1 MDNTG
6 TGRLPGPVPDSDSP
20 EAPTEGSQPPL
31 RTRRRRQWVEPAK
44 STLRAGRR
52 SSSGDFLCPSLFKPS
67 ETVRLRPDDREEPR
81 RRHHQV
87 LSDSENE
94 EPLSRRIR
102 TISAFIRKTTTA
114 LTGVGGR
121 SRSCTD
127 PIEERGKL
135 KVLLQRPLID
145 TVGAL
150 TAGVL
155 LSSENS
161 RSVSV
166 PILPPQRRLAWS
178 AVVPVN
184 QSERTAVPLNQSERS
199 TVLHSQSERV
209 PAALAP
215 PGLSERSVSPDSN
228 DSISEELNHFKPI
241 VTPPC
246 TPPKR
251 LRDGRVLTPRVVKA
265 TPRNL
270 RELSTLQGSCYQ
282 TSAAVLQKWRQIELD
297 RQTVSMTTGGGVCTV
312 SVATHTSPAQ
322 DSNSNNTRR
331 LLFEPEESVR
341 IKVPAIHPQ
350 DHRDGLRFG
359 SSSKRKLKPK
369 HLEAKRSRSNANL
382 DASSDAHSDDN
393 SDAIASP
400 YAKASTLATSSVSAQ
415 ERSDRAL
422 ALQLQRRF
430 DRENRLIDSS
440 YFLRS
445 ANQRAER
452 GRDLHSSWTNQSA
465 ERGRGLRSSGRSQ
478 KNARGSSE

>member
-1 MDNTG
+1 MDSTG
-6 TGRLPGPVPDSDSP
+6 SGRLPGPVPEADSP
-20 EAPTEGSQPPL
+20 EASTESPQPSV
-31 RTRRRRQWVEPAK
+31 RARKRRLWTEPAK
-44 STLRAGRR
+44 NTLRTGRR

-67 ETVRLRPDDREEPR
+67 EAVRLRPDDREETR

-102 TISAFIRKTTTA
+102 TISAFIRKTSTA
-114 LTGVGGR
+114 LTSVGGR

-178 AVVPVN
+178 AVVPLS
-184 QSERTAVPLNQSERS
+184 QTERSAIPINQSERS
-199 TVLHSQSERV
+199 TILHSQSERI
-209 PAALAP
+209 PTPLATS
-215 PGLSERSVSPDSN
+215 GLLERSASPDSN

-270 RELSTLQGSCYQ
+270 RELPSQGTFYQ

-297 RQTVSMTTGGGVCTV
+297 RQTVSMTTGGGACTV
-312 SVATHTSPAQ
+312 TVATHTSPAQ
-322 DSNSNNTRR
+322 DPSNTRR
-331 LLFEPEESVR
+331 LLFEPQESVK

-350 DHRDGLRFG
+350 DQKDALRLG

-369 HLEAKRSRSNANL
+369 HQDAKRSRFDPYV
-382 DASSDAHSDDN
+382 DATSDTHSDAN
-393 SDAIASP
+393 IDAIDSP
-400 YAKASTLATSSVSAQ
+400 NSKANALGAACAQ

-430 DRENRLIDSS
+430 DRENRLIDSA

-445 ANQRAER
+445 ANQRADGRR
-452 GRDLHSSWTNQSA
+452 GLHGSWTNQSG
-465 ERGRGLRSSGRSQ
+465 EGRLGLRSSERSQ
-478 KNARGSSE
+478 KNCRRGRE